1 MIFSSVTRISSPDR
15 KRETE
20 HVPSQMKTNYLSCIC
35 HLRPSPSC
43 LCCWHHL
50 PCMGTHGPG
59 GSTGN
64 LWSQR
69 TAQGTRRCRVSF
81 SGCWQELSWDG
92 RSQLATT
99 YTTEGKADEKSDS
112 AVPMLPE
119 AQCCIEMGKIV
130 KATSKAGGRRR
141 RHALQL
147 LHACKNIR
155 SCFTVSCREKQLL
168 ISITTIIT
176 WRGNRDN
183 SVLLSP
189 TCSAQLSPRQLPCSV
204 AFCLPCNHY
213 NTSFPLASQCSDTHG
228 EMQPGTTRSIKG
240 CPLQRRKE
248 FIRVPMQKP
257 WTSRFQT
264 LTAGQ
269 TAQCSFTTFFLT
281 AHRTRKSPSLS
292 SDLSGD
298 G

>member
-119 AQCCIEMGKIV
+119 AQCCIEMGKLWRLPV
-130 KATSKAGGRRR
+130 RLEEEEGGMRFSCYM
-141 RHALQL
+141 HAKISEAASLYPAERSSFSSQSPRSSL
-147 LHACKNIR
+147 EEGTGTTLFYFHLPVAPNFHPDNFLVVWLFAC
-155 SCFTVSCREKQLL
+155 LA
-168 ISITTIIT
+168 IIT
-176 WRGNRDN
+176 I
-183 SVLLSP
+183 P
-189 TCSAQLSPRQLPCSV
+189 
-204 AFCLPCNHY
+204 
-213 NTSFPLASQCSDTHG
+213 ASLWH
-228 EMQPGTTRSIKG
+228 
-240 CPLQRRKE
+240 LN
-248 FIRVPMQKP
+248 V
-257 WTSRFQT
+257 QT
-264 LTAGQ
+264 LTVK
-269 TAQCSFTTFFLT
+269 CSRARL
-281 AHRTRKSPSLS
+281 AA
-292 SDLSGD
+292 
-298 G
+298 

>member
-1 MIFSSVTRISSPDR
+1 MIFFSITRTSSPDR

-20 HVPSQMKTNYLSCIC
+20 HAASQTKTNYLSCIC

-69 TAQGTRRCRVSF
+69 RAQETRRCRASF

-112 AVPMLPE
+112 AIPMLPE
-119 AQCCIEMGKIV
+119 THYCIEMGKIV
-130 KATSKAGGRRR
+130 NATSKAGGRRG

-147 LHACKNIR
+147 LRACKSIR
-155 SCFTVSCREKQLL
+155 SCFTVPCREKQLL
-168 ISITTIIT
+168 TSITMIT
-176 WRGNRDN
+176 AWGGNRDK
-183 SVLLSP
+183 SVLPSP
-189 TCSAQLSPRQLPCSV
+189 TCSAQLSPRRLPCSV

-213 NTSFPLASQCSDTHG
+213 STSFLLASQCLDTHG

-240 CPLQRRKE
+240 CPLQRKE
-248 FIRVPMQKP
+248 ELIRVPVQKP
-257 WTSRFQT
+257 WTPQFQT
-264 LTAGQ
+264 VTAGK
-269 TAQCSFTTFFLT
+269 TAQCSSAAFFLT
-281 AHRTRKSPSLS
+281 AHVLPMQHKEPF
-292 SDLSGD
+292 
-298 G
+298 